1 MSVYPPLVDFEHNSI
16 LLFFINATVEL
27 TSDLSVFSLWGTHPE
42 GAVKR
47 TEIFF
52 S

>member
-1 MSVYPPLVDFEHNSI
+1 MSVYPPLVDFEHNSV

-27 TSDLSVFSLWGTHPE
+27 TPNLSVFSPWGTQPE
-42 GAVKR
+42 EAVKR
-47 TEIFF
+47 TGIFF